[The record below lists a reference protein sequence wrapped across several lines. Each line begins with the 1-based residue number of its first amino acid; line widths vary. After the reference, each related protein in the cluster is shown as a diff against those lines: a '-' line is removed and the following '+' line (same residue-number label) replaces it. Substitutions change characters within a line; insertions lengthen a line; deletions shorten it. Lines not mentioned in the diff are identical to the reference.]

1 MEALGLEPA
10 TLPGLDEVAEDIRAT
25 HSSWSRYGDFLA
37 ERDALAGKDWLSMR
51 DQVHK
56 IEDFL
61 TKWEGV
67 VSGKGADG
75 QQDAST
81 AAIAVLLLNEVK
93 IYRRARLAGGTSGAH
108 ATHLNSSAVLCPPAL
123 A

>member
-1 MEALGLEPA
+1 
-10 TLPGLDEVAEDIRAT
+10 VAEDIQAT
-25 HSSWSRYGDFLA
+25 HSNWSRYGDFLA

-67 VSGKGADG
+67 VSGKGAEG

-93 IYRRARLAGGTSGAH
+93 IYRWANVGGGTGDAC
-108 ATHLNSSAVLCPPAL
+108 AARISSSDVVYAAAVAWLCGLP
-123 A
+123 